1 MLTQGE
7 LHWLKVFGYIR
18 TTPGNSSERYT
29 HFLRKLDGNRKLDVN
44 EMAFIFFERKGDNVT
59 NKKKQCLCE
68 DNERMGIGKN
78 EIQY

>member
-1 MLTQGE
+1 
-7 LHWLKVFGYIR
+7 
-18 TTPGNSSERYT
+18 
-29 HFLRKLDGNRKLDVN
+29 
-44 EMAFIFFERKGDNVT
+44 MAFIFFERKGDNVT

>member
-1 MLTQGE
+1 VGLQ
-7 LHWLKVFGYIR
+7 WLKRVGYGV
-18 TTPGNSSERYT
+18 TAPGNSSERYT

-44 EMAFIFFERKGDNVT
+44 DMAFIFFERKGDNVT